1 MVDAYYFFSLSIIS
15 IISWLILVIS
25 DSNANTSIKSF
36 TISRE
41 LEPQEKKL
49 NEYKVSLIGKRS
61 IATSVCSMRWPMDI
75 GNDGGLYI
83 SIVFCMQ
90 HAMDI
95 GNGGGQYISLVFFE
109 VNNIILLPNCVQ
121 GSFAT
126 VLVG

>member
-1 MVDAYYFFSLSIIS
+1 
-15 IISWLILVIS
+15 
-25 DSNANTSIKSF
+25 
-36 TISRE
+36 
-41 LEPQEKKL
+41 
-49 NEYKVSLIGKRS
+49 
-61 IATSVCSMRWPMDI
+61 MRWPMDI

>member
-1 MVDAYYFFSLSIIS
+1 
-15 IISWLILVIS
+15 
-25 DSNANTSIKSF
+25 
-36 TISRE
+36 
-41 LEPQEKKL
+41 
-49 NEYKVSLIGKRS
+49 
-61 IATSVCSMRWPMDI
+61 MDI
-75 GNDGGLYI
+75 GNGGVLDI
-83 SIVFCMQ
+83 SIFFCMQ